1 MQNVDVQVW
10 RSTEA
15 GEVNVS
21 LGRIRVASLV
31 GRQNIGVKTG
41 AGWYTGKTKGEEEEY
56 KKAQRLLT
64 PRGHGARLVREC
76 EVW

>member
-1 MQNVDVQVW
+1 MQNEDVQVW

-21 LGRIRVASLV
+21 LGQIRVASLV
-31 GRQNIGVKTG
+31 GRQDMGMNIDSGR
-41 AGWYTGKTKGEEEEY
+41 YTGKTQDEEEY

-64 PRGHGARLVREC
+64 PWGHGARLVREC